1 MAALTNDYQNCELLN
16 LKYGSGGRG
25 PFVVRQEG
33 TPPGS
38 VTFQPERFLLKK
50 DGTWVIN
57 LAVFP
62 LSEKDK
68 EQFLFENAAEAMQ
81 LLAELRGDPLVDARL
96 PSGTSVEQ
104 LKAAAQSTLTGI
116 WARMQNA
123 TRES

>member
-1 MAALTNDYQNCELLN
+1 MATITNNYQNCELLN
-16 LKYGSGGRG
+16 LKFGPGGRG
-25 PFVVRQEG
+25 PFIVRQEG

-38 VTFQPERFLLKK
+38 MTFQNENFLLRK

-68 EQFLFENAAEAMQ
+68 EQFLFDSSAEAMQ
-81 LLAELRGDPLVDARL
+81 LLEELRGEPMVEAAL
-96 PSGTSVEQ
+96 PSGISVEQ
-104 LKAAAQSTLTGI
+104 LKAAAHSSITGL

-123 TRES
+123 KRDA

>member
-1 MAALTNDYQNCELLN
+1 MATITNNYQNCELLN

-25 PFVVRQEG
+25 PFVVRQDG

-38 VTFQPERFLLKK
+38 VTFQPERFLLRK
-50 DGTWVIN
+50 DGAWVLN
-57 LAVFP
+57 LAVFA

-68 EQFLFENAAEAMQ
+68 EQFLFESSAEAMQ
-81 LLAELRGDPLVDARL
+81 LLSELRGEPVVEAAL
-96 PSGTSVEQ
+96 PAGTSIEQ
-104 LKAAAQSTLTGI
+104 LKSAAQSTISGI

>member
-1 MAALTNDYQNCELLN
+1 MATLTNNYQSCELLN

-25 PFVVRQEG
+25 PFIIRQEG

-38 VTFQPERFLLKK
+38 ITLQSERFLLRK

-68 EQFLFENAAEAMQ
+68 EQFLFENASEAVQ
-81 LLAELRGDPLVDARL
+81 LLEELRGEPMVEAAL

-104 LKAAAQSTLTGI
+104 LKAAAQSTITGL
-116 WARMQNA
+116 WARMQTA
-123 TRES
+123 KREE